1 MIFFD
6 NDIFQHPPIQL
17 LHPPI
22 QLLAVAQH
30 CIVTGV
36 LGILMVGILI
46 YGLIKEKAVLLLPI
60 LIYIPISAVIEIIIA
75 IIGIVAIDDP
85 HIEAILIISAVI
97 TIVIKV
103 LMWIPIHRTRK
114 FFIGSYVSIPEWN
127 SCC

>member
-1 MIFFD
+1 MIYFSILQF
-6 NDIFQHPPIQL
+6 NYYILQFNSSQWPN
-17 LHPPI
+17 
-22 QLLAVAQH
+22 
-30 CIVTGV
+30 IVMGV

-46 YGLIKEKAVLLLPI
+46 YGLIKEKAGFLLPI
-60 LIYIPISAVIEIIIA
+60 LVYIPISAVIEIIIA

-85 HIEAILIISAVI
+85 HIEAILITSAVI
-97 TIVIKV
+97 TIAIKV

>member
-1 MIFFD
+1 M
-6 NDIFQHPPIQL
+6 
-17 LHPPI
+17 
-22 QLLAVAQH
+22 
-30 CIVTGV
+30 GV
-36 LGILMVGILI
+36 IGILMVGILI

-60 LIYIPISAVIEIIIA
+60 LIYIPISAVFEIIIA

-85 HIEAILIISAVI
+85 HIVPILIISAVI

>member
-1 MIFFD
+1 MIYFSILQF
-6 NDIFQHPPIQL
+6 NYYILQFNSSQWPN
-17 LHPPI
+17 
-22 QLLAVAQH
+22 
-30 CIVTGV
+30 IVMGV
-36 LGILMVGILI
+36 IGILMVGILI
-46 YGLIKEKAVLLLPI
+46 HGLIKEKAVLLLPI
-60 LIYIPISAVIEIIIA
+60 LVYIPISAVIEIIIA

-97 TIVIKV
+97 TIAIKV

>member
-1 MIFFD
+1 M
-6 NDIFQHPPIQL
+6 
-17 LHPPI
+17 
-22 QLLAVAQH
+22 
-30 CIVTGV
+30 GV
-36 LGILMVGILI
+36 IGILMVGILI

-75 IIGIVAIDDP
+75 IIVIVAIDDP
-85 HIEAILIISAVI
+85 HIIPILIISAVI
-97 TIVIKV
+97 SIVIKV